1 MKLCGI
7 KLSKKI
13 TIKIPEIIMKMPQK
27 SGENP
32 TETCNKRPNNNHNE
46 KSQKENK
53 NQKPKNKL
61 LFHHANN
68 KNIKI
73 PRLKNEQSNQISKR
87 KRKTQN

>member
-46 KSQKENK
+46 KSQKEK
-53 NQKPKNKL
+53 K
-61 LFHHANN
+61 
-68 KNIKI
+68 
-73 PRLKNEQSNQISKR
+73 S
-87 KRKTQN
+87 